1 MAASPLPP
9 AMRRRIVAMREAG
22 ASFDAIAAL
31 LNRSGLCGS
40 SGGRWF
46 GSSVRRCLLQLG
58 ANAAFKKTTN
68 RSSQCKA

>member
-1 MAASPLPP
+1 MW
-9 AMRRRIVAMREAG
+9 RRIVAMRAGG

-46 GSSVRRCLLQLG
+46 GASVRRCLLKLG
-58 ANAAFKKTTN
+58 HNSTPRKSTKGV
-68 RSSQCKA
+68 SQCKA